1 MKRCFHIVI
10 ILYNQEVTELKEEVF
25 MYSLPVE
32 QSNPFRADKIMYF
45 SQLLSFPKEKVWEY
59 VAKRACGITSAAM
72 AISISDK
79 KIDPFKVFVVAIKL
93 HRVPSKENNYW
104 LQVNNNGTSYK
115 IPVGNHLDPEIISQG
130 FQYTNSNSFSK
141 ENYFPVVSLERGY
154 DHRGS
159 EELFKQFGIEA
170 KIQGNK
176 KDPLSEKQLI
186 ELVQNGHVFMA
197 SVKNSITPW
206 MEGLSQWG
214 PSSHVVL
221 VTDVVLIKGE
231 PHYLITDPYSA
242 DNFRISL
249 YRPTSSFHKVEF
261 RGYGTAVKVE

>member
-1 MKRCFHIVI
+1 MA
-10 ILYNQEVTELKEEVF
+10 ELKEKNF

-32 QSNPFRADKIMYF
+32 QPHPFRADRIKYF
-45 SQLLSFPKEKVWEY
+45 SQLFSFPKEKVWNY
-59 VAKRACGITSAAM
+59 IAKKACGITSAAM
-72 AISISDK
+72 AISIKDK
-79 KIDPFKVFVVAIKL
+79 EIDPFKVFIAAIKL
-93 HRVPSKENNYW
+93 HSVPSEDNNYW
-104 LQVNNNGTSYK
+104 LQVDNNGTSYR
-115 IPVGNHLDPEIISQG
+115 IPIGNHLDPEIVSQG

-159 EELFKQFGIEA
+159 EKLFKQFGIEA
-170 KIQGNK
+170 TIQGNK
-176 KDPLSEKQLI
+176 EKLLPEKQLI

-242 DNFRISL
+242 DNSRISL

-261 RGYGTAVKVE
+261 RGYGTAVKIE